1 MCTRRCLV
9 CVCVCVCLCSV
20 CRGVLITSSHTCSK
34 PPPTRS
40 LIPPTP
46 STSYVPSSK
55 PDPATVVAC
64 LILPRP
70 SPPHPPPWSWS
81 GPGSAAVPQPPPHP
95 SSPPT
100 AWSKQQQ
107 GRRWFRL
114 IPRRDIHDAWPPSR
128 EHGPELLEGL
138 MSIRT
143 RRKVGFY
150 TRGGGTPADC
160 GSDVFSP
167 DAFISPARSE
177 ISLST

>member
-1 MCTRRCLV
+1 MCTRWCLACVYV
-9 CVCVCVCLCSV
+9 CVCACVFVQRLP
-20 CRGVLITSSHTCSK
+20 RRPYHLLAHL
-34 PPPTRS
+34 PPPTPRS

-55 PDPATVVAC
+55 PDPATVVAS

-70 SPPHPPPWSWS
+70 SPPHPPPRSWS

-107 GRRWFRL
+107 GPRWCRL

-128 EHGPELLEGL
+128 EHGRN
-138 MSIRT
+138 SWR
-143 RRKVGFY
+143 
-150 TRGGGTPADC
+150 D
-160 GSDVFSP
+160 
-167 DAFISPARSE
+167 
-177 ISLST
+177 